1 MRAFLKKNLS
11 TIIWA
16 AIIAVL
22 IFSPDAKALF
32 LKGFLKIGLFKA
44 STEKE
49 SLGNGT
55 AMEFIAK
62 DGKKLNTAELQGKV
76 VFLNFWATWC
86 PPCMAEMSSIDALYN
101 KLKNNPHIVF
111 IMVDA
116 DSDFTKAEAFMNK
129 HQYSLP
135 VYSQASNLPADVFS
149 GSLPTTIVID
159 AKGQIVKKH
168 VGIANYDT
176 GEMLEFLQSL

>member
-16 AIIAVL
+16 VVIAVL

-49 SLGNGT
+49 SLGNGANLQFT
-55 AMEFIAK
+55 SS
-62 DGKKLNTAELQGKV
+62 DGKKLNTADLQGKV
-76 VFLNFWATWC
+76 IFLDFWATWC

-116 DSDFTKAEAFMNK
+116 DSDFTKAQAFMNK

-135 VYSQASNLPADVFS
+135 VYSQTSNIPTEIFS

-168 VGIANYDT
+168 VGIANYNTD
-176 GEMLEFLQSL
+176 EMFNFLNAL